1 MYDQRLFNQTG
12 GLGSGFNKEDDEY
25 DLFDKPLFADRT
37 AASIY
42 KNVKNINVDN
52 YTKKVLGNKQENAA
66 YPSGMCAERTALYFK
81 GANFPHTKIKMMAI
95 VIIHMIKQK

>member
-1 MYDQRLFNQTG
+1 M
-12 GLGSGFNKEDDEY
+12 GSGFNKEDDEY

-52 YTKKVLGNKQENAA
+52 YTKKVLGNKHEKEEW
-66 YPSGMCAERTALYFK
+66 G
-81 GANFPHTKIKMMAI
+81 
-95 VIIHMIKQK
+95 KQKEEVKDVNPIRKEKPVEFEKAAPSKIN